1 MKEKVA
7 DLEKRLSRHDDQ
19 IARLFSKMD
28 STNNHLTD
36 IQKSL
41 DQIKYTGIG
50 ALAYYVLSEVGFLE
64 GLKVLS

>member
-7 DLEKRLSRHDDQ
+7 DMEKRLSRHDDQ

-28 STNNHLTD
+28 STNSHLTD

-50 ALAYYVLSEVGFLE
+50 ALAYFIITEVGFLE
-64 GLKVLS
+64 GLKVIS